1 MLRTPDHLRR
11 RPLLDH
17 HAALHHRHAL
27 GVAPHQVEVV
37 GDEEQRHAG
46 LGPQL
51 LQQIEDLQADRGVER
66 CGRLVGDEELR
77 IAGERHGD
85 HRPLAL
91 PAGEL
96 MRIAARAPLG
106 VVDPHAAHCPDGLGP
121 GLRPAQFAVQLDR
134 LDDLVAD
141 RIDRVQRGHRLLE
154 DHGDVAPP
162 QVVQICSRHGE
173 DITTLEQDLAAQ
185 ARALDQAQRR
195 ERSHRLAGSRLADQR
210 QLLPGV
216 EREAHPVDHPT
227 GAEVDAEIAHF
238 EQAHSASPSSTLRG
252 SSASRNASPMRI
264 SSSSITTST
273 ANVDREIHHA

>member
-1 MLRTPDHLRR
+1 MRDHLRR

-17 HAALHHRHAL
+17 HAALHDRHPVGEAAHQVQVVRDQQERHARL
-27 GVAPHQVEVV
+27 RAQVF
-37 GDEEQRHAG
+37 EQ
-46 LGPQL
+46 
-51 LQQIEDLQADRGVER
+51 LQDLQADRGVER
-66 CGRLVGDEELR
+66 RGRLVGDEELR

-85 HRPLAL
+85 HRALAL

-106 VVDPHAAHCPDGLGP
+106 IVDPHAAHCPDGLGP

-154 DHGDVAPP
+154 DHRDVAPP
-162 QVVQICSRHGE
+162 QLAQLLGGHF
-173 DITTLEQDLAAQ
+173 QDLLPVEQNLPGQ

-273 ANVDREIHHA
+273 AKVDREIHHA